1 MAKKH
6 IITIAGD
13 LASGKGTVT
22 ELLKRDLGYSIY
34 KNGEYFRSLAR
45 EKGMSITEFNIYV
58 KEHPE
63 IDIQVEKSAEIY
75 AKEHDNLII
84 DARLGWYVVP
94 DSFKVYLKVDLYE
107 SAKRAFNDEKR
118 KSTEKFETIEEQ
130 KADIQKR
137 FELENKRWF
146 ELYGVRKED
155 LSNYDFV
162 LDTTTLT
169 PEQTNEKIKEEYNK
183 WLKI

>member
-1 MAKKH
+1 MDKRH
-6 IITIAGD
+6 IITITGD

-22 ELLKRDLGYSIY
+22 ELLKKDLGYSIY
-34 KNGEYFRSLAR
+34 RNGEYFRGLAR

-63 IDIQVEKSAEIY
+63 IDRQIEKSAETY

-94 DSFKVYLKVDLYE
+94 ESFKVYLKVDLHE
-107 SAKRAFNDEKR
+107 SAKRAFNDENR

-130 KADIQKR
+130 KADIKKR
-137 FELENKRWF
+137 FELENKRYF
-146 ELYGVRKED
+146 ELYRIRKED
-155 LSNYDFV
+155 LSNYDYV
-162 LDTTTLT
+162 LDTTNLT
-169 PEQTNEKIKEEYNK
+169 PEQVNEKIKEVYNN